1 MNTPACTSRGLA
13 ALAALATLL
22 LAPALAPA
30 LAQALA
36 PALAQVLAP
45 ALAQV
50 LAPALAPALGG
61 ELVAQPR
68 VSEVHGAEIRVL
80 QQSGGQLRG
89 ELLAVEGDRL
99 WLLGAD
105 QQIQLRILPEIRRVE
120 MDRHGFGSR
129 RIITWTAVA
138 GGVTGAAMFGACSS
152 VNDAGDCGGFSLVW
166 IAAWAGVGALSGL
179 LAQPTRRVA
188 PHALEELRPWARFP
202 HGLPADFAP
211 ASGRPR

>member
-30 LAQALA
+30 LGL
-36 PALAQVLAP
+36 VLAP
-45 ALAQV
+45 AL
-50 LAPALAPALGG
+50 PLAPALGG

-99 WLLGAD
+99 WLLGTD
-105 QQIQLRILPEIRRVE
+105 QQIQVRILPEIRRVE

-166 IAAWAGVGALSGL
+166 IAAWAGVGALSGF
-179 LAQPTRRVA
+179 LAQPTRRVG

>member
-30 LAQALA
+30 LGL
-36 PALAQVLAP
+36 VLAP
-45 ALAQV
+45 AL
-50 LAPALAPALGG
+50 PLAPALGG

-99 WLLGAD
+99 WLLGTD
-105 QQIQLRILPEIRRVE
+105 QQIQVRILPEIRRVE